1 MSTKLL
7 SVFMVSAALGLSAC
21 GKKQVETRTVEVTK
35 PLSSENP
42 IIAGEKVAPTSIEK
56 SNFKEL
62 TDNPRSVYQITLKEE
77 ALKQTFLL
85 TVAEVSGPPTPTG
98 HALANKIVFFE
109 KKGGSL
115 FMFESLDGKLS
126 TDSVETRVLLAEFP
140 VVKDQN
146 GYVTFDFKKGIKLV
160 FEKGSYFVSDAGKP
174 DSGDQ
179 VYKITDSYIKT
190 VELRGKYIFIDQIV
204 RIDTPAAAGKPA
216 NNFSRQLKYTLS
228 TYKKNPNFKSK
239 ESNGQKKVGYFE
251 VHPIIEAGTGKST
264 VNVMKFDINKP
275 ITYHV
280 SSNVPA
286 EYVAAVNEGILYWN
300 RVFGKEVLKVATLP
314 KGVSVHEPNFNIVQ
328 WLHWDTAGFAYANMM
343 GDPLTGETLQS
354 HVYMTS
360 VFGKGGLKRAKAYL
374 RRYKAMAKTKVE
386 EEKSHGL
393 MIAGFESAHVCGFDY
408 ERSMTD
414 LASIIKSTED
424 AANKDGETTEAQK
437 EEIFLRFAK
446 DYVTEV
452 VAHEVGHTLG
462 LRHNFAG
469 SLKTNIAPKL
479 YDTVAK
485 VYFLTGNLI
494 PGMIPGGTVM
504 DYTPSMIASMLGAHI
519 RLGRPALSYDKQ
531 AIEFGYTEKT
541 AAEIDFDTFCTDTH
555 RGLGIYQ
562 DCKVWDQ
569 FANPVDGA
577 AFDMNNAVPFKAF
590 SMANAF
596 AFLDPNHK
604 DEEETEETKLSNL
617 DRIEA
622 MKLDPR
628 ADAAKILKDNY
639 VPLLA
644 MTTEKTEFIDLRND
658 YTTVGS
664 LEEDEYLEKTRTF
677 QAASIE
683 KNGGLSKLFTSPLSR
698 VEVNGKP
705 AVKIAAELSSAFKTQ
720 FSKLY
725 KEATA
730 EELKAVDE
738 KMTPYFE
745 VFEKEIALQMLKHL
759 NGHNFA
765 VKEAGFGKA
774 IAAAASSIIFSKS
787 DDLVGT
793 SSNGVEIKE
802 YLFQYAKKGFDL
814 RMEAAKVVGR
824 DFFSF
829 SPSYMR
835 GQSKLVKEMK
845 LKYSNEMDSV
855 IVNTTEEELSDE
867 VFDWYIFEKKRMGS
881 LRASTKE
888 LVEDILFLNN

>member
-1 MSTKLL
+1 MSTKFL
-7 SVFMVSAALGLSAC
+7 SVIMLSAALGLSAC
-21 GKKQVETRTVEVTK
+21 GEKKVETRIVEVVK
-35 PLSSENP
+35 PLSKDNP
-42 IIAGEKVAPTSIEK
+42 IIKGEKVAPTASEK

-62 TDNPRSVYQITLKEE
+62 TENPRSVYQITLKEE

-85 TVAEVSGPPTPTG
+85 SVAEISGPPTPTG
-98 HALANKIVFFE
+98 RALANKIVFFE

-140 VVKDQN
+140 IVKDQN

-160 FEKGSYFVSDAGKP
+160 FQKGSYFVSDAGP
-174 DSGDQ
+174 DTGDK
-179 VYKITDSYIKT
+179 VYRITDSYIKT

-204 RIDTPAAAGKPA
+204 RVDVPASGTESLE
-216 NNFSRQLKYTLS
+216 NFSRQLKYTLS
-228 TYKKNPNFKSK
+228 TYTKNPNFKSK

-251 VHPIIEAGTGKST
+251 VHPVIEAGTGKST

-286 EYVAAVNEGILYWN
+286 EYVDAVNEGILYWN

-314 KGVSVHEPNFNIVQ
+314 KDVSVHEPNFNIVQ

-360 VFGKGGLKRAKAYL
+360 VFGKGGLKRAKSYL
-374 RRYKAMAKTKVE
+374 RRYKAMSKAKADE
-386 EEKSHGL
+386 QKSHGL

-408 ERSMTD
+408 DKSMSD
-414 LASIIKSTED
+414 LTSIIKATEE
-424 AANKDGETTEAQK
+424 AAEKDGETTEAQK
-437 EEIFLRFAK
+437 DEIFLRFAK

-494 PGMIPGGTVM
+494 PGMIPGGSVM
-504 DYTPSMIASMLGAHI
+504 DYTPSMIASMIGAHI

-531 AIEFGYTEKT
+531 AIEFGYTEKK
-541 AAEIDFDTFCTDTH
+541 ASEIDFDAFCTDTH
-555 RGLGIYQ
+555 RGKGIYQ

-569 FANPVDGA
+569 FSNPVDGA
-577 AFDMNNAVPFKAF
+577 AFDMKNAVEFKAF
-590 SMANAF
+590 SLANAF
-596 AFLDPNHK
+596 IFLDPSHK
-604 DEEETEETKLSNL
+604 DEDETEITLLSNL
-617 DRIEA
+617 ERIKA

-628 ADAAKILKDNY
+628 ADAIKVLKDLY

-644 MTTEKTEFIDLRND
+644 MTSEKAEFIDIRND

-677 QAASIE
+677 QATSIE
-683 KNGGLSKLFTSPLSR
+683 KNGGLSKLFVDPLSS
-698 VEVNGKP
+698 VEIDGKP
-705 AVKIAAELSSAFKTQ
+705 AVKMAAELSAAFKTQ
-720 FSKLY
+720 LAKLY
-725 KEATA
+725 KDATE
-730 EELKAVDE
+730 EELKAVDA
-738 KMTPYFE
+738 KMAPYFE
-745 VFEKEIALQMLKHL
+745 VYEKEIALYILKHL
-759 NGHNFA
+759 NGHTFA
-765 VKEAGFGKA
+765 TKEAGFGKA
-774 IAAAASSIIFSKS
+774 IAAAADKIIFSKG
-787 DDLVGT
+787 DEIVGT
-793 SSNGVEIKE
+793 SSNGAVINEFL
-802 YLFQYAKKGFDL
+802 YQYAKKGFDL
-814 RMEAAKVVGR
+814 RSEAAKIVGR
-824 DFFSF
+824 NFFPF

-835 GQSKLVKEMK
+835 GQGKIVKEMK
-845 LKYSNEMDSV
+845 TKYSNEMDS
-855 IVNTTEEELSDE
+855 IIINTTEEELSDE
-867 VFDWYIFEKKRMGS
+867 VFDWYVFEKKRMGS
-881 LRASTKE
+881 LKASNKE
-888 LVEDILFLNN
+888 LLED